1 MCINVN
7 LNHPL
12 TLGELRELV
21 NNGKLSKFPD
31 DIQIK
36 MYINLCKENVTYEYR
51 ECSTPILSVTGDK
64 EEITFYNYI

>member
-7 LNHPL
+7 LNRPL

-36 MYINLCKENVTYEYR
+36 MYINLCKENVIYEYR
-51 ECSTPILSVTGDK
+51 ECSTPILSVTGDE

>member
-1 MCINVN
+1 MYTDENFNC
-7 LNHPL
+7 PL

-31 DIQIK
+31 DIQIN
-36 MYINLCKENVTYEYR
+36 MCINVCKENVID
-51 ECSTPILSVTGDK
+51 ECGERFAPVLSVTGTE

>member
-7 LNHPL
+7 LNRPL

-36 MYINLCKENVTYEYR
+36 MYINLCKENV
-51 ECSTPILSVTGDK
+51 I
-64 EEITFYNYI
+64 